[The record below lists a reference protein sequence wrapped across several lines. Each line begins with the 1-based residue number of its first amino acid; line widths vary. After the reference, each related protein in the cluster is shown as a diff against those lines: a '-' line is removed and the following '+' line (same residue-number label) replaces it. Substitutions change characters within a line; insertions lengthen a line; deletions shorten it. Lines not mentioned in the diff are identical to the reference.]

1 MKTIT
6 QMRNRVHSC
15 ERRGQIFVFVI
26 VALSNSPSS
35 NATADLF
42 HYNNLLIGPRAIGL
56 GGAFTALADDP
67 SGLYYNPG
75 GLAFQ
80 SSAQL
85 SSSINTFYLREN
97 SYEKVFGDRAFEDSA
112 RGTVS
117 SFFGFSRKVNAPIL
131 GQMQVGLA
139 FINPDAALSNEN
151 SLITDSS
158 ESDVVR
164 YHRSANIRSGSSQI
178 SIGVAKRIGQET
190 GAGCAV
196 SYLDVDEM
204 EQIYQDVVQGPFRFN
219 ELSNVDV
226 FSTLGQNVRLHL
238 VVRGVSARCGLR
250 VNLGSKLR
258 VGISYQETKPVFQ
271 NLEYDLELNKVFTSS
286 DGSVISVENTDNTNL
301 KGQLLRTVTRTK
313 MDNFV
318 QVWPNDIRLG
328 FAYQPIKS
336 LLISGDIVRHGDGDG
351 SVAQVKR
358 SEIING
364 ALGAELTLANTLVL
378 RGGLFTNR
386 DATRTRDLASS
397 MQRKEYIDYQ
407 GASLSSGFKLRSGE
421 YMVHYTEQRGSG
433 KAEKVTGNPQNS
445 SGRMQVISISTN
457 QSFQ

>member
-1 MKTIT
+1 
-6 QMRNRVHSC
+6 
-15 ERRGQIFVFVI
+15 
-26 VALSNSPSS
+26 
-35 NATADLF
+35 
-42 HYNNLLIGPRAIGL
+42 
-56 GGAFTALADDP
+56 
-67 SGLYYNPG
+67 
-75 GLAFQ
+75 
-80 SSAQL
+80 
-85 SSSINTFYLREN
+85 
-97 SYEKVFGDRAFEDSA
+97 
-112 RGTVS
+112 
-117 SFFGFSRKVNAPIL
+117 
-131 GQMQVGLA
+131 
-139 FINPDAALSNEN
+139 
-151 SLITDSS
+151 
-158 ESDVVR
+158 
-164 YHRSANIRSGSSQI
+164 IRSGSSQI

-258 VGISYQETKPVFQ
+258 VGISYQETKPLFQ